1 MNEIIEKK
9 LEKMTLEEM
18 KEGLRKNLMDIAKK
32 YPPTPHPGN
41 ISVAMREMCLA
52 FGIYNFQLM
61 ALGPEIMEQE
71 QKWGVVK
78 IEKFVKYYMEKCF
91 DMHFQLYL

>member
-1 MNEIIEKK
+1 
-9 LEKMTLEEM
+9 
-18 KEGLRKNLMDIAKK
+18 
-32 YPPTPHPGN
+32 
-41 ISVAMREMCLA
+41 MCLA

>member
-1 MNEIIEKK
+1 MKELRE
-9 LEKMTLEEM
+9 MTLEDM
-18 KEGLRKNLMDIAKK
+18 KEEFRKNLMSIAEK

-61 ALGPEIMEQE
+61 KLGTEIMGQE

-91 DMHFQLYL
+91 AMHFQLYL